1 MVFYSSTITM
11 MHGPINIKKEIFVHS
26 HTPFILE
33 VVMMTA
39 IIIIIIIIIIRFVKT
54 ILIIKQKYLS

>member
-1 MVFYSSTITM
+1 M